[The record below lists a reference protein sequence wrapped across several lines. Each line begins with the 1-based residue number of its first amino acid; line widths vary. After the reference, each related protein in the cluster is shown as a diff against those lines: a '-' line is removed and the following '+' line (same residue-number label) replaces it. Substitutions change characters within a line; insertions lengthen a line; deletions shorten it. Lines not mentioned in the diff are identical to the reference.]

1 MSMTPCT
8 KQMKPNSCINW
19 RWKLQA
25 TIDLP
30 AKHAVDAMY
39 FLYSQI
45 QAPKT
50 FGELAK
56 SILTKL
62 LALVERIDFVCD
74 TYTSPSINDVESS
87 ICGSQNDRF
96 LLKITDAEQICPKDF
111 QEAMKSCNV
120 KSSLLAHEWPNQAYF
135 DIIKGHILY
144 FGIEDKA
151 YRYDVHVNSG
161 A

>member
-1 MSMTPCT
+1 MHGTLHKKDKT
-8 KQMKPNSCINW
+8 KLMH
-19 RWKLQA
+19 KLEEKV
-25 TIDLP
+25 TSDNP
-30 AKHAVDAMY
+30 FTSEVYAVDAMY
-39 FLYSQI
+39 FLHSQI

-62 LALVERIDFVCD
+62 LALVERIDVVRD
-74 TYTSPSINDVESS
+74 TYTSPSINNVESN

-120 KSSLLAHEWPNQAYF
+120 KSSLLAHEWRNQAYF
-135 DIIKGHILY
+135 DIIKGHLY
-144 FGIEDKA
+144 SVCWD
-151 YRYDVHVNSG
+151 
-161 A
+161 